1 MSKVC
6 NSPVQFDCGLSFAY
20 IFASCALGR
29 RLTQERY
36 CMIGLCLLMAGDES
50 RMAGGEPR
58 MAGGEPRMTGDCCR
72 ADGIQ
77 PDLYIDTYA
86 RIHTCL

>member
-1 MSKVC
+1 
-6 NSPVQFDCGLSFAY
+6 
-20 IFASCALGR
+20 
-29 RLTQERY
+29 
-36 CMIGLCLLMAGDES
+36 MIGLCLLMAGDES